1 MQRLYCN
8 LLLSLTRDK
17 FTRAQKR
24 KSGAFRSAAVIMNE
38 LQRNIDGWE
47 VIAMLQ
53 LKFDTQGSVWLGY
66 LKSSAAAQN

>member
-1 MQRLYCN
+1 MGFAKDYCN
-8 LLLSLTRDK
+8 PLLSLTRDK

-47 VIAMLQ
+47 V
-53 LKFDTQGSVWLGY
+53 
-66 LKSSAAAQN
+66 